1 MINLIKNLVE
11 GIRWY
16 ICYGKKID
24 YLLRTVE
31 TQTLK
36 LGEEMEDTECE
47 RHYLRTRIEELEY
60 QLEMFI
66 ADYTEHTESNSKQFS
81 YLRRD
86 LGIVSNKFSKSL

>member
-1 MINLIKNLVE
+1 MINLIKNLAE

-16 ICYGKKID
+16 ICYGEKID
-24 YLLRTVE
+24 YLLRCVG
-31 TQTLK
+31 TQALK
-36 LGEEMEDTECE
+36 LDQKLEDAECE
-47 RHYLRTRIEELEY
+47 RHYLRSRIEELEY